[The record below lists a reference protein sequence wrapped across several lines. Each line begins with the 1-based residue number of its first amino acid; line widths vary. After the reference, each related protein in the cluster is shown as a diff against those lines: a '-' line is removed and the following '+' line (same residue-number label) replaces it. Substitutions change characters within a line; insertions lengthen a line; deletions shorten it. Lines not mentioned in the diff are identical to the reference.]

1 MLSMA
6 ATGENG
12 KSNEEHDQIA
22 RSTKKPKRKIIHQNS
37 GGSQGFNDDVMEVEN
52 LHQGANSKAME
63 NSPNGVFKPAELPK
77 SQPSFRDLLKGY
89 ARDAQRTQKA
99 GEMVKEGS
107 GFQGGG
113 SRFSILDNHDN
124 MEIENNGSDLREI
137 VNLDDPLQAGLGDK
151 FANFDIGNIDKM
163 EDDTDNEMKSS
174 SSCPRG
180 NWRPEEDEK
189 LRKLVEQYGPQN
201 WNSLAE
207 KLQGRSDNAV
217 KNHWHVI
224 MARMQR
230 ERSKQQ
236 SNKRSSLI
244 SSSSVLSTTSSTHD
258 FLSKTWKSQNNYGT
272 LKNNDHGHGL
282 YKFEQYSND
291 ERKLRNYRASSSSA
305 SMTQPQCLLGNWRG
319 INNNS
324 TSSSIFEHSNGFN
337 TRFSCGHSS
346 TLLDGSQCGIGFGS
360 SSYGVNYCADHKGIH
375 SSYAPFPG
383 QSKMMTTTTTAMRRP
398 SLLERLEKEEEQASN
413 KKEVKFIDFLG
424 VGNT

>member
-1 MLSMA
+1 
-6 ATGENG
+6 
-12 KSNEEHDQIA
+12 
-22 RSTKKPKRKIIHQNS
+22 
-37 GGSQGFNDDVMEVEN
+37 
-52 LHQGANSKAME
+52 
-63 NSPNGVFKPAELPK
+63 
-77 SQPSFRDLLKGY
+77 
-89 ARDAQRTQKA
+89 
-99 GEMVKEGS
+99 
-107 GFQGGG
+107 
-113 SRFSILDNHDN
+113 
-124 MEIENNGSDLREI
+124 
-137 VNLDDPLQAGLGDK
+137 
-151 FANFDIGNIDKM
+151 M

-207 KLQGRSDNAV
+207 KLQGRSGKSCRLRWFNQLDPRINRKAFTEEEEERLLTAHRIHGNKWALISRLFPGRTDNAV